1 MKVSFQKKK
10 KKKPMATAVSLK
22 FNSVST
28 WVGWGG
34 VSDIIL
40 LSACGHAISQDKR
53 FKFQLVNIFFS
64 AELSV
69 LEANAVGCSV
79 PSGTLMLSSDAS
91 QARINTQ
98 LAS

>member
-1 MKVSFQKKK
+1 
-10 KKKPMATAVSLK
+10 MATAVSLK

-28 WVGWGG
+28 WVGWGGWGWGG

-53 FKFQLVNIFFS
+53 LKFQLVNIFFS